1 MDLKICGI
9 IDIILILLILL
20 SLFIGFKKGFLKKAI
35 GLIGLFI
42 ALAVAFVFCKQ
53 LAGAFESSNLVYKPI
68 FENIKSNVLETEI
81 FQNAG
86 GSDATISDVLVS
98 MGMPKF
104 FANMFAGNISNG
116 TTLEALANNIAH
128 FFAHI
133 ITVII
138 SFIILFIGVFIAAI
152 LLKILATILRGNAII
167 RTIDGILGMVLYFC
181 LFMIVVYAVFAI
193 MRLLGHFEFF
203 AGFQK
208 FLDVDMKLNENTFRI
223 SKFFYQHNVIY
234 SFFDIFF

>member
-35 GLIGLFI
+35 GLIGLFV

-53 LAGAFESSNLVYKPI
+53 LAGAFESSGMIYKPI
-68 FENIKSNVLETEI
+68 FENIKNNVLEAEI

-86 GSDATISDVLVS
+86 GSTASISDVLVS
-98 MGMPKF
+98 MGIPRF
-104 FANMFAGNISNG
+104 FANMFAGNISDG
-116 TTLEALANNIAH
+116 ATVEFVANNIAH

-138 SFIILFIGVFIAAI
+138 SFIILFIGVFIFAI
-152 LLKILATILRGNAII
+152 LLKILTTILRGNAII

-181 LFMIVVYAVFAI
+181 LFMIAVYVIFAI

-208 FLDVDMKLNENTFRI
+208 FLDVDMKLNEDTFRL